1 MVCHACRQRSDEARL
16 RAAQDYNE
24 SNFLIVPGSVHYA
37 DMIKYKVAERRRRLQ
52 RGLSV
57 RTSQPGAALAVTHFR
72 LSQASAHGCC
82 LRSRACAFEQGVR
95 CCTRIPRP

>member
-1 MVCHACRQRSDEARL
+1 MHA

-57 RTSQPGAALAVTHFR
+57 RTLKPGVALVVMDF
-72 LSQASAHGCC
+72 
-82 LRSRACAFEQGVR
+82 
-95 CCTRIPRP
+95 